1 MLVWFATVSYD
12 IIAAALEFFL
22 SNPEGDV
29 DIKAFEAYTGVGVVV
44 NPEDIEESV
53 WAVFL

>member
-44 NPEDIEESV
+44 SPEDIEESV